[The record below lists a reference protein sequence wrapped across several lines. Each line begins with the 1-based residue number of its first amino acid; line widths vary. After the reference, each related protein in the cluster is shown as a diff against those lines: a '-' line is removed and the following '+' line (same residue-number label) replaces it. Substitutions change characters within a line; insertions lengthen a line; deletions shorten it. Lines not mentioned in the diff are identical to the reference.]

1 MRWYLLA
8 TQEIQLQNDFI
19 TLGQLLK
26 DVGAISTG
34 GQAKWFLQETAVQV
48 DGSPEDRRGRKLYP
62 GMRVVI
68 PDVGTIVLVEGHHVS

>member
-1 MRWYLLA
+1 
-8 TQEIQLQNDFI
+8 
-19 TLGQLLK
+19 
-26 DVGAISTG
+26 
-34 GQAKWFLQETAVQV
+34 VQV